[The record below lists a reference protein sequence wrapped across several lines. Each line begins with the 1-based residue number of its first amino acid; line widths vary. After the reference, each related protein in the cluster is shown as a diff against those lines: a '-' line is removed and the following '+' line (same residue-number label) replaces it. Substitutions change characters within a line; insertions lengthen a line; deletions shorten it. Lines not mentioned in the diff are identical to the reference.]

1 MGIGFSVSAHQRS
14 LETSLKK
21 LIAKK
26 ILEHPK
32 KVSKYLQIKL

>member
-1 MGIGFSVSAHQRS
+1 MGIGFSVSAHQGS
-14 LETSLKK
+14 LETSS
-21 LIAKK
+21 KK